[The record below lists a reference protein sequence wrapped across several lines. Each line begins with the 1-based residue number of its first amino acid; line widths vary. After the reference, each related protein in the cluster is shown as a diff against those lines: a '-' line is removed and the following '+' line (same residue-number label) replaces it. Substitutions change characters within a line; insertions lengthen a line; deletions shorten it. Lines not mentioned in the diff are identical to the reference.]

1 MSLSLL
7 NYTPRSQNQRV
18 HGFEIPG
25 DEQPRLFTTD
35 NLLSGGDMDVLIAAA
50 YRQICN
56 EQQMLVS
63 NRQIALESQLR
74 GGQITV
80 KDFIYGLATSD
91 SFRRLVH
98 ETNNNYRFAEICIQR
113 ILGRNVY
120 SEREKIAWSA
130 VLMTKGLPGFIN
142 ALVNSEEYDL
152 NFGDNTVPYQRRRV
166 LPQRSKGDLP
176 FARMARYDEYHLA
189 QIPKQ
194 QFSGQGAARL
204 DYVRWEWQ
212 KNPPAA
218 LGQVGKV
225 IVLAGVGTIALAIA
239 AIFLGL

>member
-7 NYTPRSQNQRV
+7 NYAPRSQNQRV
-18 HGFEIPG
+18 SGFEIPG
-25 DEQPRLFTTD
+25 DEQPRIFTTD
-35 NLLSGGDMDVLIAAA
+35 NLLAASEMDGLISAA

-56 EQQMLVS
+56 EQQMLAS
-63 NRQIALESQLR
+63 HRQVALESQLR
-74 GGQITV
+74 SSQITV
-80 KDFIYGLATSD
+80 KDFIRGLALSD
-91 SFRRLVH
+91 SFRRLVY

-120 SEREKIAWSA
+120 SDREKIAWSI
-130 VLMTKGLPGFIN
+130 VIGTKGIVGFIDD
-142 ALVNSEEYDL
+142 LLNSEEYET
-152 NFGDNTVPYQRRRV
+152 NFGDNIVPYQRRRV
-166 LPQRSKGDLP
+166 LPQHSKGDLP
-176 FARMARYDEYHLA
+176 FARMARYDQYYLA

-194 QFSGQGAARL
+194 QFVGTGAARL

-225 IVLAGVGTIALAIA
+225 VVLAGVGTIALAIA
-239 AIFLGL
+239 SIFLGL